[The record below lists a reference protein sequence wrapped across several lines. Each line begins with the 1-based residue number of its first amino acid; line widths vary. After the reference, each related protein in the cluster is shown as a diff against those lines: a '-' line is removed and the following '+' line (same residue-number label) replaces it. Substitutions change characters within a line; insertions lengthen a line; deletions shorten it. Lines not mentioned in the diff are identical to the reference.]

1 VSLEVVV
8 EGCLMDELLPAL
20 IAAELELLPL
30 WCRVANSYQD
40 FPADLAKVPVFG

>member
-1 VSLEVVV
+1 MVV

-30 WCRVANSYQD
+30 GAVLPTLIKISR
-40 FPADLAKVPVFG
+40 PI

>member
-1 VSLEVVV
+1 MVV

-30 WCRVANSYQD
+30 WFSVANSYQD
-40 FPADLAKVPVFG
+40 FSADLAKVFG